1 MYLYMEDQVTQ
12 NYYSSKTIQEFY
24 LNVWGGDSIHIGIYK
39 DDYVYSSSRDRQDKI
54 NDIRASANAKK
65 ELIFDSMKNFYQD
78 LHLINIADFG
88 AGYGGTSRYLY
99 NKLKEENKIFTIDCF
114 DISKENC
121 MVNTEQNIFNNCD
134 INVLHTSFLNIPF
147 SKKYNVIYSE
157 DAFIH
162 INDRELIFKQI
173 SKILLK
179 NGLLIFSD
187 IILTDNHHKN
197 DLQEVYDRIG
207 ITNIETTNSYIQKA
221 LKYNLKLLNEV
232 EYKESMLLHYTNVKD
247 CVDNKPEN
255 QKILVGLKSWIK
267 HISLGNITTKLFV
280 FKKL

>member
-1 MYLYMEDQVTQ
+1 MEDQVTQ
-12 NYYSSKTIQEFY
+12 DYYSSRTIQEFY
-24 LNVWGGDSIHIGIYK
+24 LNVWGGDSIHIGIY
-39 DDYVYSSSRDRQDKI
+39 DEDYVYSSSKERQDKI
-54 NDIRASANAKK
+54 NDIRTSANAKK
-65 ELIFDSMKNFYQD
+65 ALIFDSMKNFYKD
-78 LHLINIADFG
+78 LHLVNIADFG

-99 NKLKEENKIFTIDCF
+99 KKLKEENKTFTIDCF

-121 MVNTEQNIFNNCD
+121 IVNTEQNIASNCD

-162 INDRELIFKQI
+162 INDREQIFKQI

-187 IILTDNHHKN
+187 IILTDNHDSKG
-197 DLQEVYDRIG
+197 LQEVYDRIG
-207 ITNIETTNSYIQKA
+207 ITNIETTNSYIEMA
-221 LKYNLKLLNEV
+221 LKYNLKLLNEL
-232 EYKESMLLHYTNVKD
+232 EYKESMLLHYSNVKD

-255 QKILVGLKSWIK
+255 QKILVGLNSWIK
-267 HISLGNITTKLFV
+267 HIGLGNITTKLFI